1 MSAAGRWRAA
11 CWLLLCACALSAGA
25 AEEWVSGRVVS
36 VTDGD
41 TAVVETPQGRALRIR
56 FYGVDAPENE
66 NREWPAQAWG
76 AASTRYM
83 RELLGTR
90 QVAVRLLGVR
100 TYGREVGE
108 VFVDGRS
115 ASRELLRA
123 GLGWWNR
130 RYAPRDSDL
139 DRLQAA
145 ARAAR
150 RGLWRDAEPV
160 PPWVHRDR
168 HRKAG

>member
-1 MSAAGRWRAA
+1 MRLTQAA
-11 CWLLLCACALSAGA
+11 CWLLLCLCALCARA

-41 TAVVETPQGRALRIR
+41 TAVIETDRGRALRVR
-56 FYGVDAPENE
+56 FYGVDAPEQE
-66 NREWPAQAWG
+66 GRDWPAQAFS
-76 AASTRYM
+76 AASTRFM

-90 QVAVRLLGVR
+90 KVAVRLTGAR

-130 RYAPRDSDL
+130 KYAPQDSDL
-139 DRLQAA
+139 GRLQEA

-150 RGLWRDAEPV
+150 KGLWRDPEPV
-160 PPWVHRDR
+160 PPWVHRSR
-168 HRKAG
+168 HRNRG